1 MKKKF
6 ILLACVI
13 FIVAVI
19 VAFCRMKY
27 DISETYIVNE
37 KEGYNYEVIIK
48 QYDGKVIISEE
59 YYHTCPT
66 VQEIGK
72 DMITLSVSGGLSCLV
87 TRFINVKNGNVL
99 EKFVNVMAYNSDKVV
114 YPAYKDGDMKII
126 VQDIF
131 DPNKYYYEIIRDY
144 APDAIGTSMI
154 ISAEFLSDTSLYL
167 EYYKGEEWEEVK
179 EIIDL

>member
-1 MKKKF
+1 M
-6 ILLACVI
+6 
-13 FIVAVI
+13 
-19 VAFCRMKY
+19 
-27 DISETYIVNE
+27 
-37 KEGYNYEVIIK
+37 
-48 QYDGKVIISEE
+48 
-59 YYHTCPT
+59 
-66 VQEIGK
+66 
-72 DMITLSVSGGLSCLV
+72 
-87 TRFINVKNGNVL
+87 KNGNVS